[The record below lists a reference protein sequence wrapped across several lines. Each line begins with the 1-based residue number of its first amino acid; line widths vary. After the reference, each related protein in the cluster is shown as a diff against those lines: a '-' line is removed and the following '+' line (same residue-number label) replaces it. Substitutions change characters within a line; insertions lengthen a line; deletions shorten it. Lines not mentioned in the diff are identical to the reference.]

1 MEKKKK
7 KKKKNKRKK
16 TLPSNIPNNLDHES
30 SFSLFEVII
39 IILISVI
46 FGVII
51 GYFLTY
57 GNSNLSRVRSNTYLG
72 EIVSTYNNIV
82 DNYYES
88 LDEKELSESAI
99 KGMISS
105 LDDPYSVFLDEGT
118 TDSFNESVDGEYVGI
133 GVTIAFQDE
142 YDTILSIMNNSPA
155 KDAGLQVGDVILSID
170 GVDCHNKYP
179 EELNSLLSGKA
190 GTSLNME
197 VLRGEEHLSFVL
209 KRDIIEIQNVT
220 SRMIL
225 EEDRHIGYIKIS
237 IFSSNSYDQF
247 IKQLNKLEKKKMDSL
262 IIDVRDNPGGHLL
275 QARKILSIFF
285 PKKTVL
291 YQIESNGIKKKVYSM
306 NNDVKKYPVVILV
319 NGETASS
326 AEVLASCFQEN
337 YLSIHLVG
345 STTYGKGNVQKSVE
359 LSNGS
364 SIKFTIESWLTSKG
378 VQVNEVG
385 ITPDIYEE
393 QNPVYYVEYLEEDDT
408 QLLKAISLLK

>member
-1 MEKKKK
+1 M
-7 KKKKNKRKK
+7 
-16 TLPSNIPNNLDHES
+16 DHES

>member
-1 MEKKKK
+1 MEKKNKKKK
-7 KKKKNKRKK
+7 KKKKNVSSTIRK
-16 TLPSNIPNNLDHES
+16 NFDNES
-30 SFSLFEVII
+30 KFSLFEVII

-51 GYFLTY
+51 GYLLTY

-82 DNYYES
+82 DNYYDD
-88 LDEKELSESAI
+88 LDEKKLSESAI

-105 LDDPYSVFLDEGT
+105 LDDPYSIFLDEGT

-133 GVTIAFQDE
+133 GVTISFQDE
-142 YDTILSIMNNSPA
+142 YSYVLSMIDGPA
-155 KDAGLQVGDVILSID
+155 SKAGIKVGDIILSID

-179 EELNSLLSGKA
+179 EELNQLLSGKS
-190 GTSLNME
+190 GTTVEIE
-197 VLRGEEHLSFVL
+197 VLRGEEHLSFVM

-225 EEDRHIGYIKIS
+225 EEDKRIGYIKIS

-247 IKQLNKLEKKKMDSL
+247 KKQLNKLEKKNIDSL
-262 IIDVRDNPGGHLL
+262 IIDLRDNPGGHLL
-275 QARKILSIFF
+275 QARELLSIFF

-291 YQIESNGIKKKVYSM
+291 YQTENNGSKKKIYSL

-326 AEVLASCFQEN
+326 AEVVASCFQEN
-337 YLSIHLVG
+337 YSSIHLVG
-345 STTYGKGNVQKSVE
+345 TTTYGKGNVQKSVS

-378 VQVNEVG
+378 IQVNGVG
-385 ITPDIYEE
+385 ITPDVYEE

-408 QLLKAISLLK
+408 QLQTAISLLK